1 MVEAFTARLRR
12 LGLVSVAVAIE
23 AHACGL
29 RQELSGAKDE
39 LRTLRL
45 TLEDAQNAIAGLE
58 TATLPQVAAQTLS
71 GWPSDDKAPDT
82 IRAIEIAPPAKTI
95 PCASLDDDEEDEQT
109 A

>member
-1 MVEAFTARLRR
+1 MAEAFTARLRR

-29 RQELSGAKDE
+29 RQGLSAAKDE

-58 TATLPQVAAQTLS
+58 TETLPQVAAQTLS
-71 GWPSDDKAPDT
+71 GWTSDDTAPDT
-82 IRAIEIAPPAKTI
+82 LRAIEIAPPAKTI
-95 PCASLDDDEEDEQT
+95 PCVSLDNDEEEERT